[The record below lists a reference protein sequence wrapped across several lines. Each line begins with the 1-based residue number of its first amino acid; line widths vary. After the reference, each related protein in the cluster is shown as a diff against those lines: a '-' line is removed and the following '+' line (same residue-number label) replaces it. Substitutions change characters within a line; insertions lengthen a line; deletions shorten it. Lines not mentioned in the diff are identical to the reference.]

1 MKTFY
6 EMKKHFFAHKRELTE
21 LQRAINSRD
30 KEEIQKLIRQH
41 YIHLQKIYQLSH
53 LLND

>member
-1 MKTFY
+1 MKNFY
-6 EMKKHFFAHKRELTE
+6 RMKKHFFAHKRELID

-41 YIHLQKIYQLSH
+41 YIHLQQIYQISQ
-53 LLND
+53 LLD